1 MNDIFHGST
10 PTEIAGICLGAV
22 ALGLLMMTPFV
33 WVFGRIVALR
43 EKPDRRALWTTILS
57 YAGASLIFMF
67 GFGVLVPLWF
77 APLAPVPGAL
87 IVYYWMRRDYR
98 KGWID
103 DDKVPEGMIL
113 ENSDWRIG
121 VGVVV
126 TLIVAATIK
135 GMLRTEFFK

>member
-1 MNDIFHGST
+1 
-10 PTEIAGICLGAV
+10 
-22 ALGLLMMTPFV
+22 MTPFV

-43 EKPDRRALWTTILS
+43 EQPDRRALWTTALS
-57 YAGASLIFMF
+57 YAGASLTFMF

-77 APLAPVPGAL
+77 APLAPLPGAL

-98 KGWID
+98 KSWID

-113 ENSDWRIG
+113 ENNDWRIG
-121 VGVVV
+121 VGVVA